1 MRVLEVELFRVKIPF
16 KGSFS
21 HALKERREA
30 DAILVAVHGESGKIG
45 WGEIVP
51 REYLTGE
58 TISSVFSEFAPSR
71 ARELVG
77 FVCDSLDSL
86 REKLL
91 ADLSASGRRLATAAG
106 FELAL
111 IDLFGRSQQLPAQVF
126 LGVAEL
132 GPSLPQGAVIGFEV
146 ATAELPKHCMKLRF
160 GGIKHLKVK
169 VGASDDLPRLAA
181 IARAFAGT
189 PLRLDANAAWTA
201 PEAIQR
207 LNEIKSV
214 ASSIASIEQPIAAF
228 DFAGLRELREKTGI
242 PVMADESLCS
252 EADARRLIEEKAVD
266 IFNIRIG
273 KCGGFLG
280 SKKLVDLAR
289 ENKLGCHLGALV
301 GETGVL
307 SAAAEIFGRAVPVFD
322 CLEGK
327 GQNKFLLADDVAEP
341 SADHFGLGIDVDRAK
356 IEKYLIS
363 HTKFTGGNT

>member
-30 DAILVAVHGESGKIG
+30 DAVLVAVHGERSTG

-51 REYLTGE
+51 RDYLTGE
-58 TISSVFSEFAPSR
+58 TIDSVLAEYAPAR
-71 ARELVG
+71 ARAVLG
-77 FVCDSLDSL
+77 FSCGAMSEL
-86 REKLL
+86 RERLF
-91 ADLSASGRRLATAAG
+91 ADLSAGGRNLATAGG

-111 IDLFGRSQQLPAQVF
+111 IDLFTREHHLPAQAV
-126 LGVAEL
+126 LGEVEL
-132 GPSLPQGAVIGFEV
+132 RSALPQGAVIGFEV
-146 ATAELPKHCMKLRF
+146 ATADLPKHCMKLRF

-169 VGASDDLPRLAA
+169 VGAADDVDRLAM
-181 IARAFAGT
+181 IAKAFAGT
-189 PLRLDANAAWTA
+189 ALRLDANAAWTA
-201 PEAIQR
+201 SEAIEKLSR
-207 LNEIKSV
+207 MKS
-214 ASSIASIEQPIAAF
+214 ASLPVASIEQPIAAF
-228 DFAGLRELREKTGI
+228 DFAGLREIREKTGVR
-242 PVMADESLCS
+242 VMADESLCS

-266 IFNIRIG
+266 IFNIRLG

-289 ENKLGCHLGALV
+289 EHGLGCHLGALV

-327 GQNKFLLADDVAEP
+327 GQNKFLLADDIAAPNAEG
-341 SADHFGLGIDVDRAK
+341 FGLGVEVDRAK
-356 IEKYLIS
+356 IDTYLVT
-363 HTKFTGGNT
+363 HTRFSGGNT